1 MKAQKIAVHLVRGK
15 RIFKPIK
22 NSFKQWQ
29 NRFDLIGASSYYR
42 LLTINLT
49 FSGLMETLDT
59 TLFIDLYRHMLAS
72 RKADAVQAD
81 AAQRGEAFFYIPSSG
96 HEAMVARAPHWT
108 ATYWIH
114 CHYRDRALMLARGVT
129 LTDVLL
135 ELLGKTGSPSAG
147 RRMPG
152 FACNRALNLLSAP
165 TCVGNGALQAVGVAQ
180 VVKDDASNP
189 VVYCGIGDGGT
200 QEGEFLEAV
209 AEAVRSQL
217 PVLFVVQNNR
227 YALSTPSKGRTFFS
241 LPDGEATEFYGLP
254 ILRANGTDAVETYGV
269 FGEAVA
275 AVRKTRGPQIVVLNV
290 ERLMSHTNSDDHTL
304 YRSAED
310 IRHMRENA
318 DPLLILAEQLIAAG
332 VPEAQLK
339 EIEHEINHELDVA
352 FSAARQAPNAAV
364 EFSAKK
370 PLPERLTSAASEQ
383 RTDGDA
389 LTMLEAMREV
399 FRARLGADKTVCLYG
414 EDLEDPKG
422 DVFGLTRG
430 LSQAFPGQVVNSPL
444 SEATIVGAA
453 IGQSFAGKKPV
464 ACIQFADFMLP
475 AFNQIASEL
484 GAMWWRTNG
493 QWECPVILM
502 AICGAYRPGLG
513 PYHAQTFD
521 ATFAH
526 VPGLDIFMP
535 STAPDAAGLLNAAFE
550 SGRPTVFLFPKNLIN
565 DRSVCSAADAAAQ
578 FVPVGRARI
587 SRPGQDLTIV
597 SWGST
602 LPLCEKT
609 ADTLEEAGA
618 SVEVIDLRSLSPW
631 DEEAVI
637 ASAQKT
643 GRLLVVHE
651 DNHTCGLGGE
661 VMATVAEKSTVPVKM
676 ARVTRHDTYI
686 PYLFETQ
693 IEVLPSFRT
702 VFEKAAELLDYS
714 LTWQK
719 PVEEADGYV
728 TVNAI
733 GSSPSDK
740 TVKITELLVKAG
752 QTVSA
757 GELLAAVEA
766 DKATMEIS
774 TPVGGTIE
782 DLFLAEGDSVDVGTP
797 LARIKTEETGQIKK
811 PVTRENTGTPILEK
825 RLPPATKEIQPAVV
839 AQKPVVIS
847 SIATVLGSRH
857 ILNDELLSGHG
868 EWDSEAIR
876 SRTGCEERY
885 WITGDENVET
895 LAVQAVRDLL
905 EKEQLTIRDIDALV
919 CATGT
924 PLAMTPSL
932 ACRVL
937 KELSPAKGEVQMQA
951 HDVNAA
957 CSGYM
962 YALQNAVDILRDDPA
977 KKVIVITAETLSPMV
992 NHEDQKTVALFGDAA
1007 TASLLCCETRKGNV
1021 NVLLDRPVLSATG
1034 VDQKVLYVPNMGS
1047 GEVIEMEGLTVFKLA
1062 VRKMIDML
1070 AEACTA
1076 RGIQVDSLDK
1086 IVPHQ
1091 ANERIIEAIRK
1102 TIKCPPDKMFN
1113 HIRKYANTSS
1123 NTIPFALVE
1132 LMPQMEAGSLIG
1144 LTAFGGGFTFG
1155 AAVIE
1160 KQ

>member
-1 MKAQKIAVHLVRGK
+1 MQ
-15 RIFKPIK
+15 
-22 NSFKQWQ
+22 
-29 NRFDLIGASSYYR
+29 
-42 LLTINLT
+42 
-49 FSGLMETLDT
+49 TLDT
-59 TLFIDLYRHMLAS
+59 QLFLGLYRHMLAS
-72 RKADAVQAD
+72 RKADTVQED

-96 HEAMVARAPHWT
+96 HEAMAALAPHLTPTDWL
-108 ATYWIH
+108 H

-129 LTDVLL
+129 QQDLL
-135 ELLGKTGSPSAG
+135 LDLLGKTGSPTEG
-147 RRMPG
+147 RNMPG
-152 FACNRALNLLSAP
+152 FACNRALNLLAAP
-165 TCVGNGALQAVGVAQ
+165 TGVSSNALQAVGVAQ
-180 VVKDDASNP
+180 AIKDGSDI
-189 VVYCGIGDGGT
+189 VYCGIGDGGT
-200 QEGEFLEAV
+200 QEGEFFEAV

-241 LPDGEATEFYGLP
+241 LPDGDATEFYGLP
-254 ILRANGTDAVETYGV
+254 ILRANGTDAVEAYRV
-269 FGEAVA
+269 FGEAVSNI
-275 AVRKTRGPQIVVLNV
+275 RKNRGPQIVVMNV
-290 ERLMSHTNSDDHTL
+290 ERLTSHTNADDHTL
-304 YRSAED
+304 YRSADD
-310 IRHMRENA
+310 IREMHEKA
-318 DPLLILAEQLIAAG
+318 DPILILAERLIAAG
-332 VPEAQLK
+332 VPETKLK
-339 EIEHEINHELDVA
+339 AIEHEVNQQLTAAFDATRHAKNAKTEL
-352 FSAARQAPNAAV
+352 
-364 EFSAKK
+364 SAKK
-370 PLPERLTSAASEQ
+370 PLPAKLTDAACEKRS
-383 RTDGDA
+383 DGDA
-389 LTMLEAMREV
+389 LTMLEAMRAV
-399 FRARLGADKTVCLYG
+399 LRDHLGADANVYLYG

-430 LSQAFPGQVVNSPL
+430 LSTAFPGQVINAPL
-444 SEATIVGAA
+444 SESTIVGAA
-453 IGQSFAGKKPV
+453 IGQALTGKKPV

-475 AFNQIASEL
+475 AFNQIAAEL

-526 VPGLDIFMP
+526 IPGLDVFMP

-565 DRSVCSAADAAAQ
+565 DRSVTAAADASKQ
-578 FVPVGRARI
+578 FVPIGKARI
-587 SRPGQDLTIV
+587 TRPGRDLTIV

-602 LPLCEKT
+602 MPLCEKT
-609 ADTLEEAGA
+609 AEALQTAGA
-618 SVEVIDLRSLSPW
+618 SVEVIDLRSLVPW
-631 DEEAVI
+631 DQETVI

-651 DNHTCGLGGE
+651 DNHTCGFGGE
-661 VMATVAEKSTVPVKM
+661 VLATVAEKANSPVQM

-702 VFEKAAELLDYS
+702 VLGKAAELLGYS

-719 PVEEADGYV
+719 PVEEAEGSV

-740 TVKITELLVKAG
+740 TVKVVELHVKAG
-752 QTVSA
+752 QTVNA
-757 GELLAAVEA
+757 GEMLASVEA

-774 TPVGGTIE
+774 SPVSGIVE
-782 DLFLAEGDSVDVGTP
+782 ELFLAEGDSVDVGTP
-797 LARIKTEETGQIKK
+797 LARIVTQEVSLIKK
-811 PVTRENTGTPILEK
+811 PVTKDDPGAPVLEK
-825 RLPPATKEIQPAVV
+825 RAAAVKV
-839 AQKPVVIS
+839 VKTAAVEHKPVLIS
-847 SIATVLGSRH
+847 SIATVLASRH
-857 ILNDELLSGHG
+857 ITNDELLSGHG

-876 SRTGCEERY
+876 SRTGCENRY

-895 LAVQAVRDLL
+895 LAIKAVRDLL
-905 EKEQLTIRDIDALV
+905 EMEKLTLSDIDAII
-919 CATGT
+919 CSTGT
-924 PLAMTPSL
+924 PLMMTPSL

-937 KELSPAKGEVQMQA
+937 KELSPAKGEILMQA
-951 HDVNAA
+951 HDVSAA

-962 YALQNAVDILRDDPA
+962 YALQNAVDILRDDPS
-977 KKVIVITAETLSPMV
+977 KKVIVITAETLSPMI
-992 NHEDQKTVALFGDAA
+992 NHEDQKTLALFGDAA
-1007 TASLLCCETRKGNV
+1007 TASLVSCEPRDGNV
-1021 NVLLDRPVLSATG
+1021 NVRVNRPVLSATG
-1034 VDQKVLYVPNMGS
+1034 VDQKVLYVPHMGT
-1047 GEVIEMEGLTVFKLA
+1047 GEKIEMEGLTVFKIA

-1070 AEACTA
+1070 AEACEN
-1076 RGIQVDSLDK
+1076 RNISVEQLDK

-1102 TIKCPPDKMFN
+1102 TIHCPPEKMFN

-1123 NTIPFALVE
+1123 NTIPFAMVE
-1132 LMPQMEAGSLIG
+1132 LMPQMKKDALVG

>member
-1 MKAQKIAVHLVRGK
+1 MQ
-15 RIFKPIK
+15 
-22 NSFKQWQ
+22 
-29 NRFDLIGASSYYR
+29 
-42 LLTINLT
+42 
-49 FSGLMETLDT
+49 TLDT
-59 TLFIDLYRHMLAS
+59 QLFLGLYRHMLAS
-72 RKADAVQAD
+72 RKADAVQED

-96 HEAMVARAPHWT
+96 HEAMAALAPHLTPTDWL
-108 ATYWIH
+108 H

-129 LTDVLL
+129 QQDLL
-135 ELLGKTGSPSAG
+135 LDLLGKIGSPTEG
-147 RRMPG
+147 RNMPG
-152 FACNRALNLLSAP
+152 FACNRRLNMFGAP
-165 TCVGNGALQAVGVAQ
+165 TGVGSNALQAVGVAQ
-180 VVKDDASNP
+180 AIKDSNDI
-189 VVYCGIGDGGT
+189 VYCGIGDGGT
-200 QEGEFLEAV
+200 QEGEFFEAV

-241 LPDGEATEFYGLP
+241 LPGGDAKEFYGLP
-254 ILRANGTDAVETYGV
+254 ILRANGTDTIETFRV
-269 FGEAVA
+269 FGEAVSK
-275 AVRKTRGPQIVVLNV
+275 VRKTRGPQIVIVDV
-290 ERLMSHTNSDDHTL
+290 ERLTSHTNADDHTL
-304 YRSAED
+304 YRSADD
-310 IRHMRENA
+310 IREMHEKA
-318 DPLLILAEQLIAAG
+318 DPILILAEKLIAAG
-332 VPEAQLK
+332 IPETQLK
-339 EIEHEINHELDVA
+339 AIEHEVNQGLIAAFDATRHAKNAKTEL
-352 FSAARQAPNAAV
+352 
-364 EFSAKK
+364 SAKK
-370 PLPERLTSAASEQ
+370 PLPAKLTDAKSET

-389 LTMLEAMREV
+389 LTMLEAMRAV
-399 FRARLGADKTVCLYG
+399 LRDRLGADTNVYLYG
-414 EDLEDPKG
+414 EDIEDPKG

-430 LSQAFPGQVVNSPL
+430 LSTAFPGRVINAPL
-444 SEATIVGAA
+444 SESTIVGAA
-453 IGQSFAGKKPV
+453 IGQALVGKKPV

-475 AFNQIASEL
+475 AFNQIAAEL

-526 VPGLDIFMP
+526 IPGLDVFMP

-565 DRSVCSAADAAAQ
+565 DRSVTAAADASKQ
-578 FVPVGRARI
+578 FVPIGKARI
-587 SRPGQDLTIV
+587 TRPGRDLTIV

-602 LPLCEKT
+602 MPLCEKT
-609 ADTLEEAGA
+609 AEALQTAGA
-618 SVEVIDLRSLSPW
+618 SVEVIDLRSLVPW
-631 DEEAVI
+631 DQEAVI

-651 DNHTCGLGGE
+651 DNQTCGFGGE
-661 VMATVAEKSTVPVKM
+661 VLATVAEKANSPVQM
-676 ARVTRHDTYI
+676 ARVARHDTYI

-702 VFEKAAELLDYS
+702 VLGKAAELLDYS

-719 PVEEADGYV
+719 PVEEAEGSV

-740 TVKITELLVKAG
+740 TVKVVELHVKAG
-752 QTVSA
+752 QAVSA
-757 GELLAAVEA
+757 GDMLASVEA

-774 TPVGGTIE
+774 SPVSGIIE
-782 DLFLAEGDSVDVGTP
+782 ELFLAEGDSVDVGTP
-797 LARIKTEETGQIKK
+797 LARIVTQEVSLIKK
-811 PVTRENTGTPILEK
+811 PVTKDDPGTPILEK
-825 RLPPATKEIQPAVV
+825 RATV
-839 AQKPVVIS
+839 ATAKSATVETKPVLIS

-885 WITGDENVET
+885 WITGDETVET
-895 LAVQAVRDLL
+895 LAIKAVRDLL
-905 EKEQLTIRDIDALV
+905 EMEKLTLADIDAIV
-919 CATGT
+919 CSTGT
-924 PLAMTPSL
+924 PLMMTPSL

-951 HDVNAA
+951 HDVSAA
-957 CSGYM
+957 CSGYI
-962 YALQNAVDILRDDPA
+962 YALQNACDILRDDPS

-1007 TASLLCCETRKGNV
+1007 TASLVSCEPRGGNV
-1021 NVLLDRPVLSATG
+1021 NVLVNRPVLSATG
-1034 VDQKVLYVPNMGS
+1034 VDQKVLYVPHMGT
-1047 GEVIEMEGLTVFKLA
+1047 GEKIEMEGLTVFKLA

-1070 AEACTA
+1070 AEACEM
-1076 RGIQVDSLDK
+1076 RGIAVDALDM

-1102 TIKCPPDKMFN
+1102 TIHCPPEKMFN

-1123 NTIPFALVE
+1123 NTIPFAMVE
-1132 LMPQMEAGSLIG
+1132 LMPQMKKDALVG

>member
-1 MKAQKIAVHLVRGK
+1 MDKLNTK
-15 RIFKPIK
+15 
-22 NSFKQWQ
+22 
-29 NRFDLIGASSYYR
+29 
-42 LLTINLT
+42 
-49 FSGLMETLDT
+49 
-59 TLFIDLYRHMLAS
+59 LFTGLYRHMLAS
-72 RKADAVQAD
+72 RKADAVQED

-96 HEAMVARAPHWT
+96 HESMAALAPHLTPTDWL
-108 ATYWIH
+108 H

-129 LTDVLL
+129 QKDLL
-135 ELLGKTGSPSAG
+135 LDLLGKTGSPTEG
-147 RRMPG
+147 RNMPG
-152 FACNRALNLLSAP
+152 FACNRRLNMFGAP
-165 TCVGNGALQAVGVAQ
+165 TGVGSNTLQAVGVAQ
-180 VVKDDASNP
+180 AIKDGTDI
-189 VVYCGIGDGGT
+189 VYCGIGDGGT
-200 QEGEFLEAV
+200 QEGEFFEAV
-209 AEAVRSQL
+209 AESVRSQL

-241 LPDGEATEFYGLP
+241 LPDGDAKEFYGLP
-254 ILRANGTDAVETYGV
+254 ILRANGTDAVEAHRV
-269 FGEAVA
+269 FGEAVSKI
-275 AVRKTRGPQIVVLNV
+275 RKTRGPQIVILDV
-290 ERLMSHTNSDDHTL
+290 ERLTSHTNADDHTL
-304 YRSAED
+304 YRSADD
-310 IRHMRENA
+310 IREMREKS
-318 DPLLILAEQLIAAG
+318 DPILILAEKLIAAG
-332 VPEAQLK
+332 IPETQLK
-339 EIEHEINHELDVA
+339 AIEHEVNQELSTA
-352 FSAARQAPNAAV
+352 FDDARRAKNAKT
-364 EFSAKK
+364 ELSAKK
-370 PLPERLTSAASEQ
+370 PLPEKLTDAKSEV
-383 RTDGDA
+383 RTGGDA
-389 LTMLEAMREV
+389 LTMLEAMRAV
-399 FRARLGADKTVCLYG
+399 LRNRLGTDADVYLYG
-414 EDLEDPKG
+414 EDIEDPKG

-430 LSQAFPGQVVNSPL
+430 LSTAFPGQVVNAPL

-453 IGQSFAGKKPV
+453 IGQALVGKKPV

-475 AFNQIASEL
+475 AFNQIAAEL
-484 GAMWWRTNG
+484 GAMWWRTKG

-526 VPGLDIFMP
+526 IPGLDVFMP

-565 DRSVCSAADAAAQ
+565 DRSVTAAADAAQQ
-578 FVPVGRARI
+578 FVPIGKARVT
-587 SRPGQDLTIV
+587 RPGRDLTIV

-602 LPLCEKT
+602 VPLCEKT
-609 ADTLEEAGA
+609 AEALQGAGA
-618 SVEVIDLRSLSPW
+618 SVEVIDLRSLVPW
-631 DEEAVI
+631 DQDAVI

-651 DNHTCGLGGE
+651 DNHTCGFGGE
-661 VMATVAEKSTVPVKM
+661 VLATIAEKANIPVQM
-676 ARVTRHDTYI
+676 ARVARHDTYI

-702 VFEKAAELLDYS
+702 VLGKAAELLGYS

-719 PVEEADGYV
+719 PVEEAEGSV

-740 TVKITELLVKAG
+740 TVKVVELHVKAG
-752 QTVSA
+752 QSVEA
-757 GELLAAVEA
+757 GELLASVEA

-774 TPVGGTIE
+774 SPASGVVE
-782 DLFLAEGDSVDVGTP
+782 ELFLAEGDSVDVGTP
-797 LARIKTEETGQIKK
+797 LARIATKETSLIKK
-811 PVTRENTGTPILEK
+811 PVTKDDPGTPILEK
-825 RLPPATKEIQPAVV
+825 RAAAVLEKR
-839 AQKPVVIS
+839 AAAAEYKPVIIS

-857 ILNDELLSGHG
+857 ITNEELLQGHG

-876 SRTGCEERY
+876 SRTGCENRY

-895 LAVQAVRDLL
+895 LAVKAVRDLL
-905 EKEQLTIRDIDALV
+905 EMEKLALADIDAIV
-919 CATGT
+919 CSTGT

-937 KELSPAKGEVQMQA
+937 KELSPEKGEVQMQA
-951 HDVNAA
+951 HDISAA

-962 YALQNAVDILRDDPA
+962 YALQNACDILRDDPS
-977 KKVIVITAETLSPMV
+977 KKVIIITAETLSPMI
-992 NHEDQKTVALFGDAA
+992 NHNDQKTLALFGDAA
-1007 TASLLCCETRKGNV
+1007 TASLVSCEPRGGNV
-1021 NVLLDRPVLSATG
+1021 NVLVNRPVLSATG
-1034 VDQKVLYVPNMGS
+1034 VDEKVLYVPHMGS
-1047 GEVIEMEGLTVFKLA
+1047 GQVIEMEGLTVFKLA

-1070 AEACTA
+1070 AEACDM
-1076 RGIQVDSLDK
+1076 RGIAVDALDM

-1102 TIKCPPDKMFN
+1102 TIHCPPEKMFN

-1123 NTIPFALVE
+1123 NTIPFAMVE
-1132 LMPQMEAGSLIG
+1132 LMPQMKKGALVG